1 MKSHN
6 EFSSV
11 KVQGTSLFLPEG
23 LDGLRKTC
31 IQMGYK
37 SIDEMLP
44 TCRKKIAYSG
54 KDNFMET
61 DLYGDFT
68 ECFLAKEVA
77 EMLVI
82 AHRYLMETN
91 PNLTFL
97 IFDAARPKRIQNVM
111 WEYVKN
117 TNMEEFVADPLEG
130 SMHNYGAAIDL
141 SLCTLEGFG
150 LDMGTGFDYFGD
162 LAEPRKENDLL
173 SKGKLKEE
181 QIKNRILLRNP
192 MERAGFKVRPNEWW
206 HFDAFDL
213 KTAKGMFPLFL

>member
-1 MKSHN
+1 MNSQK
-6 EFSSV
+6 EFLSDKAQDTSV
-11 KVQGTSLFLPEG
+11 YLPEG
-23 LDGLRKTC
+23 LEGLRKTC

-54 KDNFMET
+54 KDNFMKT

-68 ECFLAKEVA
+68 ECFLAPKVA
-77 EMLVI
+77 DMLGI
-82 AHRYLMETN
+82 AHQYLIECN
-91 PNLTFL
+91 PELTFL
-97 IFDAARPKRIQNVM
+97 IFDAARPKRIQKVM

-117 TNMEEFVADPLEG
+117 TNMEDFVADPLEG

-141 SLCTLEGFG
+141 SLCTLEGIE
-150 LDMGTGFDYFGD
+150 LDMGTGFDHFGE
-162 LAEPRKENDLL
+162 LAEPCKEFDLL

-213 KTAKGMFPLFL
+213 ETAKKMFQLFL

>member
-1 MKSHN
+1 MKSQN

-23 LDGLRKTC
+23 MDGLRKTC

-44 TCRKKIAYSG
+44 ACRKKIVYSG
-54 KDNFMET
+54 RDNFMET

-68 ECFLAKEVA
+68 ECFLAREVA
-77 EMLVI
+77 EMFVT

-130 SMHNYGAAIDL
+130 SIHNYGAAIDL
-141 SLCTLEGFG
+141 SLCTLEGFE

-162 LAEPRKENDLL
+162 LAEPRKEKDLL
-173 SKGKLKEE
+173 SKGNLKEE

-192 MERAGFKVRPNEWW
+192 MEKAGFKVRPNEWW

-213 KTAKGMFPLFL
+213 KTAKRMFPLFL